1 MIITP
6 PCQENTNV
14 TVGNL
19 ELCSLYFNLLFV
31 FSAMVVNKQ
40 QKWKSFHNLDG
51 KKNFPII
58 NINFNE

>member
-6 PCQENTNV
+6 PCQENTN
-14 TVGNL
+14 
-19 ELCSLYFNLLFV
+19 YFNLLFV